1 MNTAKEKSP
10 DRKQEAVE
18 KMKLSKTIG
27 DWVTRHKKVFWKYEV
42 SCYHKTYMLRVINL
56 PEPELKDIQL
66 SANNRL
72 LNDQQRK
79 QLCDVISK
87 TCTKA
92 KAFNASSIDVQIDYD
107 NGTVVAEVL

>member
-1 MNTAKEKSP
+1 MNTTKDVSS
-10 DRKQEAVE
+10 DRKQEAIE

-27 DWVTRHKKVFWKYEV
+27 DWVTRNKKVFWKYEV

-72 LNDQQRK
+72 LNDLQRK
-79 QLCDVISK
+79 QLCEVISK

-92 KAFNASSIDVQIDYD
+92 KSFHASSIDVQIDYD
-107 NGTVVAEVL
+107 NGTVVAEVI

>member
-1 MNTAKEKSP
+1 MNTTKDVSS
-10 DRKQEAVE
+10 DRKQEAME

-27 DWVTRHKKVFWKYEV
+27 DWVTRNKKVFWKYEV

-56 PEPELKDIQL
+56 PEPESKDIQL

-79 QLCDVISK
+79 QLCDVIAK
-87 TCTKA
+87 TCTRT

-107 NGTVVAEVL
+107 NGSVVAEVL